1 MMRALWT
8 AASGMITQQTNV
20 DNISNNIA
28 NVNTTGFKKGEAEF
42 KSLLY
47 QNLQTQ
53 STNSDNVLKPVNAQV
68 GLGVRTAAIT
78 TVFTQGS
85 LFENEYNL
93 AFAIEGEGFFKIRN
107 HNGETLYTRSA
118 SFIVSPVGENEDGML
133 CTSDGMPVLD
143 VNDQAIIIPKEY
155 NAMEVAVDFDG
166 KFSARDKD
174 GNPVDLGIQF
184 GLVQFNNPSGLE
196 KVSGSNFKVTPA
208 SGNPMAEITTQGLSR
223 SRVCQN
229 YLEGS
234 NVQVVDEM
242 VNLIVAQRAY
252 EMNSKAI
259 TTADTMLEQANNLKR

>member
-1 MMRALWT
+1 MRALWT

-47 QNLQTQ
+47 QNLQTK
-53 STNSDNVLKPVNAQV
+53 STNSDNMLKPVNAQV

-78 TVFTQGS
+78 TVFTQGNLYES
-85 LFENEYNL
+85 EYNL
-93 AFAIEGEGFFKIRN
+93 SFAIEGEGFFKVRN
-107 HNGETLYTRSA
+107 QNDETLYTRSA
-118 SFIVSPVGENEDGML
+118 SFIVSVLEDGSSML
-133 CTSDGMPVLD
+133 CSSDGMPVLD
-143 VNDQAIIIPKEY
+143 VNDQAIIIPGGY
-155 NAMEVAVDFDG
+155 NPMEVAVDPDG
-166 KFSARDKD
+166 RFTAKDID
-174 GNPVDLGIQF
+174 GNSVDLNIQF
-184 GLVQFNNPSGLE
+184 GVVQFNNPAGLE
-196 KVSGSNFKVTPA
+196 KASGSNFKVTPA
-208 SGNPMAEITTQGLSR
+208 SGNPMEETTSEGLSR
-223 SRVCQN
+223 SRIRQN

>member
-78 TVFTQGS
+78 TVFTQGN
-85 LFENEYNL
+85 LYENDYNL
-93 AFAIEGEGFFKIRN
+93 AFALEGEGFFKVRN
-107 HNGETLYTRSA
+107 QNGETLYTRSA
-118 SFIVSPVGENEDGML
+118 AFIASPVEGGNMI

-143 VNDQAIIIPKEY
+143 VNNQAIIISDDY
-155 NAMEVAVDFDG
+155 NAMEVSVDSEG
-166 KFSARDKD
+166 KFSATNAQGD
-174 GNPVDLGIQF
+174 PVDLGIQF
-184 GLVQFNNPSGLE
+184 GLVQFNNPAGLE
-196 KVSGSNFKVTPA
+196 KVSGSNYKLTVA
-208 SGNPMAEITTQGLSR
+208 SGNPMEETTTQGLTQ
-223 SRVCQN
+223 SRVRQK

-234 NVQVVDEM
+234 NVQIVDEM

>member
-1 MMRALWT
+1 MRALWT

-20 DNISNNIA
+20 DNISNNLA

-68 GLGVRTAAIT
+68 GLGVRTSAIT
-78 TVFTQGS
+78 TVFTQGN
-85 LFENEYNL
+85 LYENEYNL
-93 AFAIEGEGFFKIRN
+93 AFAIEGEGFFKVRN
-107 HNGETLYTRSA
+107 QNGEVLYTRSA
-118 SFIVSPVGENEDGML
+118 AFTISPVEGGSLL

-143 VNDQAIIIPKEY
+143 VNDQAIIIPGEY
-155 NAMEVAVDFDG
+155 NAMDIAVNEEG
-166 KFSARDKD
+166 RFSARDAE
-174 GNPVDLGIQF
+174 GAPVDLGIQF
-184 GLVQFNNPSGLE
+184 GLVQFTNPAGLE
-196 KVSGSNFKVTPA
+196 KLSGSNFKETPA
-208 SGNPMAEITTQGLSR
+208 SGAPMNELTTQGLSR
-223 SRVCQN
+223 SIVRQN
-229 YLEGS
+229 RLEGS

>member
-47 QNLQTQ
+47 QNLQTR

-78 TVFTQGS
+78 TVFTQGNLYES
-85 LFENEYNL
+85 EYNL
-93 AFAIEGEGFFKIRN
+93 AFAIEGEGFFKVRN
-107 HNGETLYTRSA
+107 QDGETLYTRSA
-118 SFIVSPVGENEDGML
+118 SFIVSPVEGGNML
-133 CTSDGMPVLD
+133 CTSDGYPVLD
-143 VNDQAIIIPKEY
+143 VNDQAIIISDDY
-155 NAMEVAVDFDG
+155 NAMEVAVDPEG
-166 KFSARDKD
+166 KFSATNKAGD
-174 GNPVDLGIQF
+174 PVDLGIQF
-184 GLVQFNNPSGLE
+184 GLVQFNNPAGLE
-196 KVSGSNFKVTPA
+196 KVSGSNFKATVA
-208 SGNPMAEITTQGLSR
+208 SGNPMEETGAAGLTQ
-223 SRVCQN
+223 SRVRQK

-259 TTADTMLEQANNLKR
+259 TAADTMLEQANNLKR

>member
-1 MMRALWT
+1 MRALWT

-47 QNLQTQ
+47 QNLQTR

-78 TVFTQGS
+78 TVFTQGNLYES
-85 LFENEYNL
+85 EYNL
-93 AFAIEGEGFFKIRN
+93 AFAIEGEGFFKVRN
-107 HNGETLYTRSA
+107 QDGETLYTRSA
-118 SFIVSPVGENEDGML
+118 SFIVSPVEGGNML
-133 CTSDGMPVLD
+133 CTSDGYPVLD
-143 VNDQAIIIPKEY
+143 VNDQAIIISDDY
-155 NAMEVAVDFDG
+155 NAMEVAVDSEG
-166 KFSARDKD
+166 KFSATNKAGD
-174 GNPVDLGIQF
+174 PVDLGIQF
-184 GLVQFNNPSGLE
+184 GLVQFNNPAGLE
-196 KVSGSNFKVTPA
+196 KVSGSNFKATVA
-208 SGNPMAEITTQGLSR
+208 SGNPMEETRAAGLTQ
-223 SRVCQN
+223 SRVRQK

-259 TTADTMLEQANNLKR
+259 TAADTMLEQANNLKR